1 MAFPI
6 ADRWFEKA
14 TAGEDITLIWEP
26 HVHPFLRCN
35 IWHVRGRDRDLMID
49 TGTGLASLRSFA
61 RDILGQRVTAVASH
75 VHMDHVGGHHE
86 FDDCCVHAL
95 EAEGLRAPPHPLNLL
110 DAQYDPMEM
119 ASLLLPP
126 GVLSGP
132 MVTALPHEGFG
143 SGSYALRPATG
154 IAIVA
159 EGDVLDLGNRAF
171 EVLHLPGHSPGG
183 IALWEAKTGTLF
195 SGDTL
200 YDGGLVDDL
209 EHSDVADYAA
219 SLARLRA
226 LPVEVVHGGH
236 CPSFGRARL
245 HALVDAQFQAWDAR
259 A

>member
-1 MAFPI
+1 MGWTP
-6 ADRWFEKA
+6 
-14 TAGEDITLIWEP
+14 
-26 HVHPFLRCN
+26 
-35 IWHVRGRDRDLMID
+35 
-49 TGTGLASLRSFA
+49 
-61 RDILGQRVTAVASH
+61 
-75 VHMDHVGGHHE
+75 
-86 FDDCCVHAL
+86 
-95 EAEGLRAPPHPLNLL
+95 
-110 DAQYDPMEM
+110 
-119 ASLLLPP
+119 
-126 GVLSGP
+126 
-132 MVTALPHEGFG
+132 
-143 SGSYALRPATG
+143 
-154 IAIVA
+154 
-159 EGDVLDLGNRAF
+159 
-171 EVLHLPGHSPGG
+171 PGG